1 MSRWLASYGPGTFED
16 IKWWTGWTASKTSRA
31 LELVGAQEVALDGG
45 IGFVLPTDTEQLPD
59 PGPWV
64 ALLPGLDP
72 SVMGWKGRD
81 WILGDLA
88 GRLFDR
94 NGNAGPTAWVDGE
107 IVGGWAQRP
116 DGSIAVGVLRDP
128 GTEAPSGA

>member
-1 MSRWLASYGPGTFED
+1 M
-16 IKWWTGWTASKTSRA
+16 
-31 LELVGAQEVALDGG
+31 GAEEVALEDGV
-45 IGFVLPTDTEQLPD
+45 GFVLPTDTEQLPD

-116 DGSIAVGVLRDP
+116 DGSIAVGVLRDT
-128 GTEAPSGA
+128 GTEAQAALNLEAERLAQWMGPVSLRSRFPSPYEKELRDS